1 MKKEIIRQ
9 LTISEKQRFLL
20 DMYSFLNVI
29 NILSKE
35 LQNLRKLAESDDAF
49 VDCLKVTNKIM
60 NSLNDTSPVMITPHQ
75 MHEFKSYIEK
85 EINRQF
91 KKKQLAPVTTS
102 MIEETEENIRSLFR
116 FLNTRVR
123 ELIIHYG
130 TSETWTPLS
139 IRELSE
145 NIYDFLAALEKNSK
159 GRYHIVYDKKYQ
171 NASDYLVHLNITSI
185 DNKNITMPP
194 VFQDCFCDL
203 IANARKYSRSG
214 GRINASL
221 QEDGEKLIIEVGDNG
236 LGIPEDQI
244 EEVVEFGYRGDN
256 IIHGKKAGYGL
267 GLSKAYFM
275 TKKMGGRMWI
285 DSEVNKGTII
295 TIHLSRP
302 AGN

>member
-1 MKKEIIRQ
+1 
-9 LTISEKQRFLL
+9 
-20 DMYSFLNVI
+20 MYSFLNVI

-49 VDCLKVTNKIM
+49 VGCLKVTNKIM

-75 MHEFKSYIEK
+75 MHDFKSFIEE
-85 EINRQF
+85 EISRQF
-91 KKKQLAPVTTS
+91 KKKELAPVTTS
-102 MIEETEENIRSLFR
+102 MIGETEENIRSLFC

-123 ELIIHYG
+123 ELMIHYG
-130 TSETWTPLS
+130 TSETWTPHS
-139 IRELSE
+139 IRELSG
-145 NIYDFLAALEKNSK
+145 NIYEFLAAMEKNSN
-159 GRYHIVYDKKYQ
+159 GRYHIVYYEKYQ
-171 NASDYLVHLNITSI
+171 NASDYLIHLNITSI

-194 VFQDCFCDL
+194 VFQNCFCDL
-203 IANARKYSRSG
+203 IANARKYSHSG

-236 LGIPEDQI
+236 LEIPEDQI

-256 IIHGKKAGYGL
+256 VIRKKTAGYGL

-295 TIHLSRP
+295 TIHLPCP